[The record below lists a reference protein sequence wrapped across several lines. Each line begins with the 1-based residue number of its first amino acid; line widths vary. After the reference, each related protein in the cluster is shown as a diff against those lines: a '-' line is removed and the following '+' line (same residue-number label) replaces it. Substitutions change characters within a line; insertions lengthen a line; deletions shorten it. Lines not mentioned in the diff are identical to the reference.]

1 MLLLYW
7 STGCNGPTTDDA
19 LSSNDTSTP
28 TSPTGPA
35 FELQVEGGFGSGPHP
50 AGSAV
55 QVWADVDPQTEI
67 VTGWGPDEALL
78 EAPREWN
85 SALVMPS
92 RDASLVVQKEAVP
105 TPIESRTAAL
115 PGGTRD
121 LRVVTADAARGVVL
135 FFHGAAYSVD
145 QLSDNAAR
153 TVVMHLVRAGFTVVA
168 LESEAEAAS
177 GSGGWSSSLDEQSN
191 LDLQNARALAELL
204 RQDGTLPDP
213 GAPVVAWGM
222 SSGGVFAHAVGASG
236 IAQIVLAS
244 CAPGDAAALS
254 ATEAATGW
262 YLAGA
267 DTVFPS
273 EPALELQ
280 EQLAARG
287 VPTDLY
293 VHPPTPLYDERF
305 TRIAGIDE
313 ALSREIAELLRA
325 QGAVDARGEW
335 QVSGSQVELEVPGL
349 SEPQLVA
356 VRAEVEIM
364 AADHELYD
372 DAAARMVAFLL
383 QTLGERHAP

>member
-67 VTGWGPDEALL
+67 VTGWGPEEALL

-222 SSGGVFAHAVGASG
+222 SSGGVFAHA
-236 IAQIVLAS
+236 
-244 CAPGDAAALS
+244 
-254 ATEAATGW
+254 
-262 YLAGA
+262 GA